1 MEINLDIFYKKCA
14 INMNNKLKKE
24 NLLMAKFVS
33 YCKYL
38 NFKLNEVI
46 LIDKINE
53 LNKILLYKISY
64 YPLDSFGC
72 LYVMNKIT
80 SDQIC
85 CILFKIKYEEI
96 DISSILDI
104 ASKYLELIQL
114 TNIPE
119 ENYVFDE
126 DIYDELIDPD
136 IVIDDIIIQ
145 SFLTPRNMVIMKII
159 DYLYDYYDEF
169 NYDIDNIINIAKNI
183 EKSCYN
189 STIANCR
196 QSDTPPPR
204 NWESLEFL
212 ETYYSPK
219 CGLVLRLLHKNSQSV
234 KEYGR
239 CLINQI
245 ISQSIVIEKIGFMSE
260 SELCPIAQE
269 REKNDIAIRMMQKIK
284 HKYSELYKCPSCHQ
298 NKSTPLTKQLRG
310 ADEESDV
317 ICTCIC
323 GFKFKIK

>member
-1 MEINLDIFYKKCA
+1 MKINLDIFYKKCS
-14 INMNNKLKKE
+14 MNIKNKLKKE

-38 NFKLNEVI
+38 NFKLNEII
-46 LIDKINE
+46 LFDKINE

-72 LYVMNKIT
+72 LYIMDKIT

-85 CILFKIKYEEI
+85 SILFKIKYDEI
-96 DISSILDI
+96 DISLIFNI
-104 ASKYLELIQL
+104 TSKYLELTQS
-114 TNIPE
+114 TYTSE
-119 ENYVFDE
+119 EN
-126 DIYDELIDPD
+126 IYGELIDPD
-136 IVIDDIIIQ
+136 IVIDDNTIQ

-169 NYDIDNIINIAKNI
+169 NYNIDNIINIAKNI

-219 CGLVLRLLHKNSQSV
+219 CGLVLRLLHKKSQSV

-245 ISQSIVIEKIGFMSE
+245 INQSIAIEKIGFMTE

-269 REKNDIAIRMMQKIK
+269 KEKKDIAIRMMQKIK

-298 NKSTPLTKQLRG
+298 NKSNPATKQLRG

-317 ICTCIC
+317 ICTCVC
-323 GFKFKIK
+323 GFKFKVK